1 MAPNLKLLNFNAYR
15 STTLQRFR
23 IINDMINNYDPFIV
37 TIQEIH
43 IGMAIKFF
51 SGKFQII
58 VNLES
63 NAKDQIGICMLISKD
78 IIIKDKI
85 VGENGR
91 IIGVNL
97 GNLQVWNIYG
107 KSGTQHKITRDQL
120 FKEDLPTL
128 MELWMDICKEIL
140 VVGDFNCTNRKCDS
154 LNNPE
159 THFQKALID
168 FMKGYRLSDDFV
180 YFSGGGKDFSR
191 ITKRSSTRIDFSL
204 SNFSSECKRYNYINF
219 PTLDHKII
227 YAEYSIDFSFKQ
239 EKIPRKRIC
248 KNWVINKKLENDDIF
263 NGIVNKVFEQV
274 QLELDQDLDS
284 KFKPTFVW
292 FKLKQIIVKV
302 AKSCHKTWKD
312 SQEYEYER
320 ICQYYDM
327 AVNDMVNGLDNCQ
340 ELKMIINELNKHYR
354 GKIEEKILDRKH
366 LEIKNHVFDLN
377 KRQKDIKFS
386 NGKVNKIR
394 INDVT
399 YDSKVGIVDAIE
411 KSMRGELKTFEK
423 LTSDNEE
430 NVFLDYLSKVDLD
443 EDEVNSLE
451 ENVTEKE
458 VFYILENEVDL
469 DSSPGMDGL
478 TYRFI
483 KHFWRNKTFRTIYMN
498 FINHVKDSGDFG
510 RVQNIGLMVIK
521 NKKGNSIE
529 YSKKR
534 KITKVNKDVN
544 ILGKCWSNRLRDKI
558 MPKIIPDSQYNC
570 RQDVNIVDELKE
582 IRDAN
587 LYLLGNNGKQND
599 GSILSLDFVNAFR
612 SVSHRW
618 FDLVLKKIGLPK
630 KFIDWFW
637 NLYRNLGIVI
647 NVNGCK
653 SSIISND
660 RGFLEGSPPSMG
672 AFCISTFPLLIALE
686 RNMKGIKIKDGRVFK
701 IKVFADDMKT
711 FIREVREVE
720 IIEKLIFNFE
730 KVSGIYLHRDK
741 TKKKCNI
748 LNFGRN
754 RNHENWPNWI
764 NVVDQMQVIGGLF
777 TNNGS
782 LEKINSE
789 LIKNKCIGTIM
800 SNFNM
805 TGTIDQKVYFLNTY
819 CFSKLTYLS
828 QAFMVDKKVL
838 DEIKKYALRY
848 IYIGKNERPAQSLNF
863 RAKNFGGLNL
873 VYPEIKAKS
882 LLLKSMLKEIKI
894 RELDV
899 GNNTFSKSIYGP
911 IDELLKIW
919 KNGKKDFSAKDIYSD
934 LIVQKVY
941 DDNGILIPSRV
952 ERKYHLL
959 DWTIFYKNF
968 KKVKYIN
975 AVEKEFMFLFV
986 QDLLPVPARIHRRNN
1001 DSSCQRKL
1009 EDGRIC
1015 AKESDRKHFFMS
1027 CEVVEYCYIQF
1038 RLLVCEFLEMDVG
1051 DVDLLHF
1058 TFEVKNKHKRNL
1070 AIWIVLKYFYMIYK
1084 FKIYDFKIFVQRILG
1099 EIEFLL
1105 MRNKIVKTS
1114 EIQFIQTLLVQEL

>member
-1 MAPNLKLLNFNAYR
+1 M
-15 STTLQRFR
+15 TLQRFG
-23 IINDMINNYDPFIV
+23 IINDIINNYDPLVV

-43 IGMAIKFF
+43 IGMAIKYF
-51 SGKFQII
+51 SDKFQII
-58 VNLES
+58 VNLELNS
-63 NAKDQIGICMLISKD
+63 MDQIGMCTLISKA

-85 VGENGR
+85 VSENGR

-97 GNLQVWNIYG
+97 GNLQIWNIYG
-107 KSGTQHKITRDQL
+107 KSGSQYKSIRDKF

-128 MELWMDICKEIL
+128 MELWRDNCKDIL

-154 LNNPE
+154 INNPD

-168 FMKGYRLSDDFV
+168 FMKGYRLTDDFV
-180 YFSGGGKDFSR
+180 HFSGGGKDYSR
-191 ITKRSSTRIDFSL
+191 VTKRSSTRIDFSL
-204 SNFSSECKRYNYINF
+204 SNFSSECKSFNYINF

-227 YAEYSIDFSFKQ
+227 YVEYSIDCSFKQ
-239 EKIPRKRIC
+239 EKIPRKRII
-248 KNWVINKKLENDDIF
+248 KNWVINKRIFEKDEIF
-263 NGIVNKVFEQV
+263 NGIVNNVFEQI
-274 QLELDQDLDS
+274 QYELDQDLDS
-284 KFKPTFVW
+284 KFEPTFVW

-430 NVFLDYLSKVDLD
+430 NVFLDYLSKVDLNDD
-443 EDEVNSLE
+443 EIESIE
-451 ENVTEKE
+451 GKVTEKE

-469 DSSPGMDGL
+469 DSSPGIDGL
-478 TYRFI
+478 TYRFY
-483 KHFWRNKTFRTIYMN
+483 KHFWKNKTFRTIYMN
-498 FINHVKDSGDFG
+498 FINHVKDTGDFG
-510 RVQNIGLMVIK
+510 QVQNIGLMVIK

-582 IRDAN
+582 IRDVN
-587 LYLLGNNGKQND
+587 LYLLGNNGTQND

-618 FDLVLKKIGLPK
+618 FDLVIKKIGLPR

-637 NLYRNLGIVI
+637 NLYRKLGIVI

-653 SSIISND
+653 SSTIYND
-660 RGFLEGSPPSMG
+660 RGFMEGSPPSMG

-686 RNMKGIKIKDGRVFK
+686 RNIKGIKVKDGRVFK

-711 FIREVREVE
+711 FIKDVSEVKM
-720 IIEKLIFNFE
+720 IEELIFKFE
-730 KVSGIYLHRDK
+730 RISGIYLHRDK

-748 LNFGRN
+748 LNFGGN
-754 RNHENWPNWI
+754 RNHKDWPDWI
-764 NVVDQMQVIGGLF
+764 NVVDRMQVIGGLF
-777 TNNGS
+777 TNNGN

-789 LIKNKCIGTIM
+789 LIKNKCLGNIF
-800 SNFNM
+800 NNWNM

-828 QAFMVDKKVL
+828 QAFIVDRKVL
-838 DEIKKYALRY
+838 DEIKKYALKY
-848 IYIGKNERPAQSLNF
+848 IYIGRNERPIQSLNF
-863 RAKNFGGLNL
+863 RGKNFGGLNL

-882 LLLKSMLKEIKI
+882 LLVKSMLKEIKL
-894 RELDV
+894 RELTF
-899 GNNTFSKSIYGP
+899 GNNSFSESVYGH
-911 IDELLKIW
+911 IDEVIELW
-919 KNGKKDFSAKDIYSD
+919 KEGKKDFSAKEIYSKF
-934 LIVQKVY
+934 IVQKVY
-941 DDNGILIPSRV
+941 DNIGNMIPSRV
-952 ERKYHLL
+952 EKKNPSL
-959 DWTIFYKNF
+959 DWKIFYQNYSEIR
-968 KKVKYIN
+968 YID
-975 AVEKEFMFLFV
+975 ADEKELIFLFV
-986 QDLLPVPARIHRRNN
+986 QDLLPVPARIHRKNS
-1001 DSSCQRKL
+1001 DSRCLRKL
-1009 EDGRIC
+1009 EAKNIC
-1015 AKESDRKHFFMS
+1015 TMVSDREHYFIKCKM
-1027 CEVVEYCYIQF
+1027 VEGFYSKF
-1038 RLLVCEFLEMDVG
+1038 RFIVSEFLE
-1051 DVDLLHF
+1051 VDLKDCDILHF
-1058 TFEVKNKHKRNL
+1058 TFKGKNKNKTKL
-1070 AIWIVLKYFYMIYK
+1070 AVWIVLKYFVFIYK
-1084 FKIYDFKIFVQRILG
+1084 KEIYDYRSFIKYILG
-1099 EIEFLL
+1099 EINFLVL
-1105 MRNKIVKTS
+1105 RNKIT
-1114 EIQFIQTLLVQEL
+1114 EIQNLRTLLVQELLSM